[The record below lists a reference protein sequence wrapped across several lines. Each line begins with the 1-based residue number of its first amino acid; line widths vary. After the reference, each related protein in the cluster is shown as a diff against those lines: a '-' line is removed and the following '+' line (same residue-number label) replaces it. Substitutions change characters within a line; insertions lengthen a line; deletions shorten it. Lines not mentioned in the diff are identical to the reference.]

1 MSELA
6 LQFQAGDLVLV
17 ERIGQRLLLTLNAPE
32 KRYALSP
39 VINCGLLRPVGR
51 AKPWHDQQDRSA
63 GRYHLPVGNIDDQ
76 GAEPRREISQK
87 LEGGE
92 DHEGSRAGKTG
103 DRF

>member
-39 VINCGLLRPVGR
+39 VINCGLQV
-51 AKPWHDQQDRSA
+51 
-63 GRYHLPVGNIDDQ
+63 
-76 GAEPRREISQK
+76 
-87 LEGGE
+87 EGL
-92 DHEGSRAGKTG
+92 
-103 DRF
+103 